1 MLKLQETLIFLI
13 IFSFW
18 TIRLYY
24 KLYDEK
30 VKKYIMSIGILIIFW
45 MLIRIGKGIVTSSQ
59 LERLFWYLYY
69 LPLIFAPTLF
79 YICISNLLNKITKK
93 RKIIIYTISF
103 ILLGLILTNDIHEL
117 AFKFPKGKEYFDDYN
132 HFIGYYITCIWI
144 FYLFGKGLIKLAINK
159 IKEKNTPKAF
169 LPLILLVLGLLYTYF
184 YIKGLPIFRESNL
197 SVILSTLIC
206 LGIELILYLGLISSN
221 SKYKKTFTNS
231 HLDMIVISENIDTIY
246 ETKSFYKIPKNIYN
260 DLKNNKAQKTYKEK
274 STTYN
279 LIHNKDS
286 YILLRNDITKIN
298 ELKNEIK
305 SKQKEL
311 LKIQEKLKNEEQ
323 IKKELYQITLRKQII
338 TKLENNMKE
347 KKSEAKEILNKK
359 ELTKQ
364 DLEYIKVLISYCKR
378 KSYLII
384 SELNNETYNK
394 ISINILLKEL
404 ITDFSFQKITG
415 EVLTNEIKIQ
425 SYETS
430 LLYDIAFET
439 LKNIKNTSI
448 IIFITEEKNNIKV
461 KFIIG
466 GTTKIE
472 KPKLPK
478 NIHFI
483 KKNYDTDTELTFK
496 IKKEVTSWD

>member
-1 MLKLQETLIFLI
+1 M
-13 IFSFW
+13 
-18 TIRLYY
+18 
-24 KLYDEK
+24 
-30 VKKYIMSIGILIIFW
+30 
-45 MLIRIGKGIVTSSQ
+45 
-59 LERLFWYLYY
+59 
-69 LPLIFAPTLF
+69 
-79 YICISNLLNKITKK
+79 
-93 RKIIIYTISF
+93 
-103 ILLGLILTNDIHEL
+103 
-117 AFKFPKGKEYFDDYN
+117 
-132 HFIGYYITCIWI
+132 
-144 FYLFGKGLIKLAINK
+144 
-159 IKEKNTPKAF
+159 
-169 LPLILLVLGLLYTYF
+169 
-184 YIKGLPIFRESNL
+184 
-197 SVILSTLIC
+197 
-206 LGIELILYLGLISSN
+206 
-221 SKYKKTFTNS
+221 
-231 HLDMIVISENIDTIY
+231 
-246 ETKSFYKIPKNIYN
+246 
-260 DLKNNKAQKTYKEK
+260 
-274 STTYN
+274 
-279 LIHNKDS
+279 
-286 YILLRNDITKIN
+286 
-298 ELKNEIK
+298 
-305 SKQKEL
+305 
-311 LKIQEKLKNEEQ
+311 KNEEQ

-415 EVLTNEIKIQ
+415 EVLTNEIKFQ

-466 GTTKIE
+466 GPTKIE

-496 IKKEVTSWD
+496 IKKEVTS